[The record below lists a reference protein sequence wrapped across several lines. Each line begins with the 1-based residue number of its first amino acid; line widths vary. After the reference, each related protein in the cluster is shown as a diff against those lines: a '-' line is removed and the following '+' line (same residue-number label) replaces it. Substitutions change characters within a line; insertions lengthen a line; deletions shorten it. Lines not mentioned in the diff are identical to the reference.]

1 MQDDQRK
8 QIDVSMEKLPQIVR
22 ERMSLR
28 QPETHPESDL
38 LSAFAEQAL
47 PDRERLPVLAH
58 LSVCSSCREVLA
70 LAAVPAKSGA
80 FITKDTAAS
89 TKAPWF
95 AWPVLRWGAAA
106 ACVVVVATAVTLHRS
121 ERAAPTSETQIS
133 ETQAPEQLPAATPAP
148 PSPVANKKNS
158 ENEKAAD
165 KVARNVAGDFAASP
179 VTRDQA
185 EKRLAVPQR
194 EFPLQK
200 GAPDMKQAYAYSSQS
215 AGTSMAAK
223 ELRNDWH
230 GAGVNAAPGT
240 VVPGAPTGGLGGA
253 IVPSASAPAP
263 PKSGPPPNAKDVQN
277 LPANGRA
284 FNQLAVQL
292 TEPVEGQAKPVEV
305 QAQLVDGPASADAE
319 KKVEMGRAKT
329 SSASSGAA
337 LAVAP
342 SDQLDGMQQ
351 GVAPS
356 APAMSKTKR
365 ERASYAHSESTRW
378 NLSFDGQLQR
388 SIDSGKTWQPVATP
402 AGAAFRALSYNGP
415 DIWVGGAAGLLYH
428 STDAGTHWELVKPAA
443 NDVSLTADIAAI
455 AFTDPQHGKITTSN
469 GETWTTSDGGQNWN
483 HQH

>member
-1 MQDDQRK
+1 
-8 QIDVSMEKLPQIVR
+8 
-22 ERMSLR
+22 
-28 QPETHPESDL
+28 
-38 LSAFAEQAL
+38 
-47 PDRERLPVLAH
+47 
-58 LSVCSSCREVLA
+58 
-70 LAAVPAKSGA
+70 
-80 FITKDTAAS
+80 
-89 TKAPWF
+89 
-95 AWPVLRWGAAA
+95 
-106 ACVVVVATAVTLHRS
+106 VVATAVTLHRS

-158 ENEKAAD
+158 ENEKAAE
-165 KVARNVAGDFAASP
+165 KVTRNVAGDFAASP
-179 VTRDQA
+179 VARDQT

-194 EFPLQK
+194 EFSLQK
-200 GAPDMKQAYAYSSQS
+200 GAPDMKQAYGYSQS

-230 GAGVNAAPGT
+230 GAGANATPGT
-240 VVPGAPTGGLGGA
+240 VVPGAATGGLGGA
-253 IVPSASAPAP
+253 IVPSAPAPAP
-263 PKSGPPPNAKDVQN
+263 PKSAPPANAKDVQN

-292 TEPVEGQAKPVEV
+292 TEPVEVQAKPIEV
-305 QAQLVDGPASADAE
+305 QAQLVDAPASADAE

-329 SSASSGAA
+329 SSASSSAA

-342 SDQLDGMQQ
+342 SDQLDRMQQ
-351 GVAPS
+351 GVAP
-356 APAMSKTKR
+356 ATPPMSKAKR

-378 NLSFDGQLQR
+378 NLSSDGQLQR

-402 AGAAFRALSYNGP
+402 AGATFRALSYNGP

-428 STDAGTHWELVKPAA
+428 STDAGTRWELVKPAA
-443 NDVSLTADIAAI
+443 NDVSLSADIAAI
-455 AFTDPQHGKITTSN
+455 AFTDPQHGNITTSN

>member
-28 QPETHPESDL
+28 QPETHPDSDL

-70 LAAVPAKSGA
+70 LAAAPAKSGA
-80 FITKDTAAS
+80 FITKDTAAP

-133 ETQAPEQLPAATPAP
+133 ETQTPEQLPAAKPVP
-148 PSPVANKKNS
+148 PSPVANKENS
-158 ENEKAAD
+158 ENEKAAE
-165 KVARNVAGDFAASP
+165 KVARNVAGDFAANP
-179 VTRDQA
+179 VTRDQT

-194 EFPLQK
+194 EFSLQK
-200 GAPDMKQAYAYSSQS
+200 GVPDLKQAYPQS

-223 ELRNDWH
+223 ELRNDWR
-230 GAGVNAAPGT
+230 GAGANATPGT
-240 VVPGAPTGGLGGA
+240 VVPGAAIGGLGGA

-263 PKSGPPPNAKDVQN
+263 SKSGPPPNAKDVQN

-292 TEPVEGQAKPVEV
+292 TEPVEVQAKPVEV
-305 QAQLVDGPASADAE
+305 QAQLVDAPASADAE

-342 SDQLDGMQQ
+342 SDQLDRMQQ

-356 APAMSKTKR
+356 PPAMSKR

-378 NLSFDGQLQR
+378 NLSSNGQLQR

-402 AGAAFRALSYNGP
+402 AGAAFRALSFNGP

-443 NDVSLTADIAAI
+443 NDVSLSADIAAI